1 MFTENLCLSTAKD
14 NTAIEGMAVNKNTP
28 TSNSTGGEGNSGSC
42 FSWCDNPFNIKTC
55 CPLLLCHHFL
65 AVLDHS
71 KKIYPMPII
80 HMTYPP
86 PKKNNNNPPLIHGV
100 GLGIYYLLSL
110 VVGMKIE
117 KNISCALPKDVSQ
130 RNEEDL
136 LPDVPT
142 IYNDCSRQQELPVG
156 KKGRQRESDS
166 DQSFE
171 P

>member
-1 MFTENLCLSTAKD
+1 MSSFSCCIGPFKENISHAYHSYDLS
-14 NTAIEGMAVNKNTP
+14 
-28 TSNSTGGEGNSGSC
+28 
-42 FSWCDNPFNIKTC
+42 
-55 CPLLLCHHFL
+55 
-65 AVLDHS
+65 
-71 KKIYPMPII
+71 
-80 HMTYPP
+80 P

>member
-1 MFTENLCLSTAKD
+1 
-14 NTAIEGMAVNKNTP
+14 
-28 TSNSTGGEGNSGSC
+28 
-42 FSWCDNPFNIKTC
+42 
-55 CPLLLCHHFL
+55 
-65 AVLDHS
+65 
-71 KKIYPMPII
+71 MPII
-80 HMTYPP
+80 HMTYPLP
-86 PKKNNNNPPLIHGV
+86 PPQKKRNNPPLIHGV

-117 KNISCALPKDVSQ
+117 TNISCALPKDVSQ

-156 KKGRQRESDS
+156 KKCRQRESDS